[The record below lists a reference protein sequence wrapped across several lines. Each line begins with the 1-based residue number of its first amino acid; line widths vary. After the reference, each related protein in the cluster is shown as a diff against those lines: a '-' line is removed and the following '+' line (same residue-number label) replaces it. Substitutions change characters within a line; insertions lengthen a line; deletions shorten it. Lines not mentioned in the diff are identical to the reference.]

1 MCVEIFC
8 LNFFVVTRTLLVEGR
23 VKDMPLRSILLHV
36 EWMGQCPPIDKPPL
50 PRTMIMFKVA
60 NNPEM

>member
-36 EWMGQCPPIDKPPL
+36 EWMGLLTSPHCPEL
-50 PRTMIMFKVA
+50 
-60 NNPEM
+60 